1 MLYFVARETVHMRQF
16 AGQSISSI
24 TAIELEDLFDLKTII
39 SDAIKSVPSWI
50 AIFTWNFPIILARF
64 GKTQHMRLFV
74 L

>member
-16 AGQSISSI
+16 AGQSISNI
-24 TAIELEDLFDLKTII
+24 TAIELEDLFDLMTII

-64 GKTQHMRLFV
+64 GKLNT
-74 L
+74 